1 MKYLVSAC
9 LVGVNCRYD
18 GKNNLNP
25 NIKKIYDRKEAIL
38 VCPEQLGGL
47 STPRVP
53 CERLKNKVIDRNG
66 IDRTKEFYKG
76 AKEAL
81 LIARKNN
88 IMTAI
93 MKKNSPSCGKGY
105 IYDGSFSG
113 KLISGNGVCIEVLEE
128 NGIKVLTEDDF

>member
-76 AKEAL
+76 AKEVL

-113 KLISGNGVCIEVLEE
+113 KLISGNGLCVEILEE
-128 NGIKVLTEDDF
+128 NGIKVLTEDNF